1 MLIVLT
7 EFLRLV
13 LAKLVLLVATTVA
26 EALDTLWPQPR
37 MPS

>member
-13 LAKLVLLVATTVA
+13 VAKLVQLVATAIA
-26 EALDTLWPQPR
+26 EALDAFWPQPR